1 MEKMH
6 HVGTMR
12 TKMDDC
18 QFVCIAQS
26 EYYRILHQG
35 EENTRKLE
43 ENGRVV
49 LVTEHRVL
57 DGGARRGHVVIRGTP
72 ERLLAQLLDENLLDP
87 GYIED
92 FLLTHR
98 TFMESPTEITR
109 QMLDWFQDEKWRD
122 RVIRVVLLWVNN
134 HFTDFETD
142 PDMMEFL
149 EVGPN
154 TSMR

>member
-1 MEKMH
+1 MSIKIGLLYPSSIRTCLMFCFSFGITPTMEKMH

-57 DGGARRGHVVIRGTP
+57 DGGTRRGHVVIRGWYSS
-72 ERLLAQLLDENLLDP
+72 NSNCS
-87 GYIED
+87 
-92 FLLTHR
+92 H
-98 TFMESPTEITR
+98 
-109 QMLDWFQDEKWRD
+109 
-122 RVIRVVLLWVNN
+122 
-134 HFTDFETD
+134 
-142 PDMMEFL
+142 L
-149 EVGPN
+149 EV
-154 TSMR
+154 SDDF

>member
-1 MEKMH
+1 MAWSKLNCLMELFMIYVLVTGRRAGCLESIVASVSSMQHFFLFNYMFFYLFRNSFGITPTMEKMH

-57 DGGARRGHVVIRGTP
+57 DRGTRRGHVVIRG
-72 ERLLAQLLDENLLDP
+72 
-87 GYIED
+87 
-92 FLLTHR
+92 
-98 TFMESPTEITR
+98 
-109 QMLDWFQDEKWRD
+109 
-122 RVIRVVLLWVNN
+122 
-134 HFTDFETD
+134 
-142 PDMMEFL
+142 
-149 EVGPN
+149 
-154 TSMR
+154 